1 MQKIRAVSLF
11 SGCGGMDLGFE
22 GGFKVHRS
30 SVPVKLI
37 DVGAVSN
44 QRKFVEL
51 PSTNIETVFACDVNG
66 KAHLAWDNFME
77 NRRNISGVYRE
88 ESVVDIVKRI
98 KKGSLGA
105 LEDMDIVTGGFP
117 CNDFSVAGKRL
128 GFDSNKSHR
137 GNHSVIDSEIE
148 NPTAE
153 NRGMLYFWMREF
165 VAKVKPRVF
174 YAENVKGLVS
184 LGDAKHVIERDFASI
199 NGSSYMVLPVRV
211 LRAHDFGVPQT
222 RERVIFIGLR
232 KDSVRKD
239 VARYFLKHGD
249 VPAEIDPYPVVSHG
263 DQSINENLM
272 PFSTCADAFSGLGE
286 PDESKDLS
294 HQSYSQAKY
303 MGKKLQ
309 GQAEINLLKP
319 GPTIRAEHHGNIE
332 FRRLSAENGGL
343 SEEIRSGLKQRRLS
357 VRECARLQTF
367 PDNYQFVVKGL
378 LSASDG
384 YRLIGNAVPPFLAFR
399 LAHRL
404 GQVSS
409 GIFKS

>member
-137 GNHSVIDSEIE
+137 GNHSVIDSERAGSILKTGVEPITGNLIILTNDGSALTSGIPSVLILNDGSLELPLKMSIDWIE
-148 NPTAE
+148 AMLPSLLGLAQLNLIHFVVPASRYLIPTP
-153 NRGMLYFWMREF
+153 LSTEF
-165 VAKVKPRVF
+165 LNFSAPSNF
-174 YAENVKGLVS
+174 
-184 LGDAKHVIERDFASI
+184 
-199 NGSSYMVLPVRV
+199 
-211 LRAHDFGVPQT
+211 T
-222 RERVIFIGLR
+222 RET
-232 KDSVRKD
+232 
-239 VARYFLKHGD
+239 
-249 VPAEIDPYPVVSHG
+249 P
-263 DQSINENLM
+263 
-272 PFSTCADAFSGLGE
+272 
-286 PDESKDLS
+286 
-294 HQSYSQAKY
+294 
-303 MGKKLQ
+303 
-309 GQAEINLLKP
+309 
-319 GPTIRAEHHGNIE
+319 
-332 FRRLSAENGGL
+332 RRFW
-343 SEEIRSGLKQRRLS
+343 R
-357 VRECARLQTF
+357 
-367 PDNYQFVVKGL
+367 
-378 LSASDG
+378 
-384 YRLIGNAVPPFLAFR
+384 
-399 LAHRL
+399 
-404 GQVSS
+404 
-409 GIFKS
+409 